1 LPKGVKMSD
10 TTQTQQDEVLTK
22 EELIARYA
30 KALDEVDR
38 AMEPFR
44 EHRKELK
51 QSYLENGWLTKDEMS
66 MVLKAYRLM
75 KKEEDLGEI
84 QHYIDMIR
92 KNVVV

>member
-1 LPKGVKMSD
+1 MSD
-10 TTQTQQDEVLTK
+10 TTETQQDEVLTK

-44 EHRKELK
+44 EHKKELK

-66 MVLKAYRLM
+66 MVLKAYRM
-75 KKEEDLGEI
+75 MRSEEDLGEI

-92 KNVVV
+92 KNVSV

>member
-1 LPKGVKMSD
+1 MSD
-10 TTQTQQDEVLTK
+10 TTETQQDEVLTK

-66 MVLKAYRLM
+66 MVLKAYRMM

>member
-1 LPKGVKMSD
+1 MSD
-10 TTQTQQDEVLTK
+10 TTQTVENQEDEVLTK
-22 EELIARYA
+22 EQLIVRYA

-44 EHRKELK
+44 EHKKELK
-51 QSYLENGWLTKDEMS
+51 TSYLENGWLTKEEMS

-84 QHYIDMIR
+84 QHYVDLLS
-92 KNVVV
+92 KNVVAS

>member
-1 LPKGVKMSD
+1 MSD

>member
-1 LPKGVKMSD
+1 MSD

-84 QHYIDMIR
+84 QHYIDMI
-92 KNVVV
+92 KKGL

>member
-1 LPKGVKMSD
+1 MSD
-10 TTQTQQDEVLTK
+10 TTETQQDEVLTK

-44 EHRKELK
+44 EHKKELK

-66 MVLKAYRLM
+66 MVLKAYRMM